1 MLTSLLILATWHGRP
16 AHAYH
21 DRLGRESVM
30 PGRDAPATHGR
41 DGHDTGHATGHA
53 TFTVDLDKPTHTLSP
68 SMYGIFFEEINWAGD
83 GGLYAEMVRNRGF
96 TDGAQHWGG
105 PLKVEGRR
113 AILNATEP
121 TKLENNGFAGMG
133 LRQGHVY
140 RFKVRMRGQA
150 SQPMTAHL
158 GDGRTALTPL
168 MPLHI
173 TENWQDHVIDFRAGQ
188 TTAEGR
194 LVLSFPAGAKVELEW
209 VSLFPADAVSNIFRR
224 DIFDTLKKL
233 QPGFVRF
240 PGGCWVEGETM
251 ETAYRWKKTIGPTR
265 SRAAI
270 YNLWR
275 YQSTNGL
282 GYHEYLQLCRD
293 LNAEPM
299 FVANCGMSHREVVPM
314 DKMDEYVQDVLDAI
328 EYANGPVTSK
338 WGAMRAQH
346 GSHEPFNLKYLEIG
360 NENGGPAYEERYALI
375 YKAIKAK
382 YPEIVTIANV
392 WGGSPQKS
400 PVEILDEH
408 YYSDPGFFLDQA
420 DRYDR
425 YDRKGPKVYVGEYAV
440 TLGVGNGNLRGALA
454 EAAFMIGMERNADV
468 VTMSSYAPLLAHP
481 AGKAWNPD
489 LIYFDGLNVV
499 ETPSFHVQALFAQNR
514 PDRILDSTLTDRPVR
529 TSPFPAGAVGVGTWN
544 TNAEFRDL
552 KVIHKGAPVSG
563 TDLKFESGNWTKD
576 GEVYRQ
582 SGNTQGARTTFGD
595 PSWTTYR
602 VELKARKLSG
612 EEGFLVTFGQ
622 RDARNFIWLNLGGW
636 GNTQHAI
643 ERSVDGG
650 KSRIGAQK
658 PGRIET
664 GRWYDIAVD
673 YSPERIRAYLDGTL
687 IYDEGVPS
695 RPMVF
700 ATAGQRGGET
710 ILKLVNA
717 DRQAHEITLD
727 LKGGENFE
735 VRGTELQADD
745 DTLTSTFERLNL
757 VEPKTLPPTTIKA
770 KSTVRL
776 KPHSLTILRLRKQ

>member
-1 MLTSLLILATWHGRP
+1 MLTSLLILAAT
-16 AHAYH
+16 
-21 DRLGRESVM
+21 
-30 PGRDAPATHGR
+30 APLTPQPPLPQGARGSTL
-41 DGHDTGHATGHA
+41 
-53 TFTVDLDKPTHTLSP
+53 TVDLNRATHRVSP

-96 TDGAQHWGG
+96 TEGSQHWGAPAG
-105 PLKVEGRR
+105 EFRVEGRR
-113 AILNATEP
+113 AILNATGP
-121 TKLENNGFAGMG
+121 AKLENNGFAGMG
-133 LRQGHVY
+133 VRKGHVY
-140 RFKVRMRGQA
+140 RLHLRIRGLA
-150 SQPMTAHL
+150 SSPVTAHL
-158 GDGRTALTPL
+158 SDGRTNLTAASPL
-168 MPLHI
+168 RI
-173 TENWQDHVIDFRAGQ
+173 SENWQEHRLELRA
-188 TTAEGR
+188 TTTSDQGR
-194 LVLSFPAGAKVELEW
+194 LVLSFPAGAKAEIEW
-209 VSLFPADAVSNIFRR
+209 VSIFPADAVSGLFRR
-224 DIFDTLKKL
+224 DIFETLKKL
-233 QPGFVRF
+233 KPGFVRF

-251 ETAYRWKKTIGPTR
+251 ETAYRWKKTIGPPR

-338 WGAMRAQH
+338 WGALRAQH
-346 GSHEPFNLKYLEIG
+346 GSAKPFNLKYLEIG
-360 NENGGPAYEERYALI
+360 NENGGPAYEERYGLI
-375 YKAIKAK
+375 YRAIKAK

-392 WGGSPQKS
+392 WGGSPQRS

-408 YYSDPGFFLDQA
+408 YYSDPGFFLDHA

-425 YDRKGPKVYVGEYAV
+425 YDRKGPKIYVGEYAV

-489 LIYFDGLNVV
+489 LIYFDGLRVV
-499 ETPSFHVQALFAQNR
+499 ETPSFHVQALFAQHRPERILESKLDNR
-514 PDRILDSTLTDRPVR
+514 PAKRF
-529 TSPFPAGAVGVGTWN
+529 PFPAGAVGVGTWG
-544 TNAEFRDL
+544 TNAEFKDIE
-552 KVIHKGAPVSG
+552 VIHGGVTAHGSN
-563 TDLKFESGNWTKD
+563 LRSESGNWTKD
-576 GEVYRQ
+576 GDVYRQ
-582 SGNTQGARTTFGD
+582 TGNTLGARMFFGD
-595 PSWTTYR
+595 PNWTSYR
-602 VELKARKLSG
+602 VRLKARKISG
-612 EEGFLVTFGQ
+612 DEGFLVTVG
-622 RDARNFIWLNLGGW
+622 RKDARNFIWLNLGGW
-636 GNTQHAI
+636 GNTLHAI

-664 GRWYDIAVD
+664 GHWYDVEVD
-673 YSPERIRAYLDGTL
+673 YSPERIRAYLDGEL

-700 ATAGQRGGET
+700 AVAGQRGTET

-717 DRQAHEITLD
+717 DSQTQEIKLN
-727 LKGGENFE
+727 LKGGTSFA
-735 VRGTELQADD
+735 VTGTELQAND

-757 VEPKTLPPTTIKA
+757 LTPKPIPPTTLRNN
-770 KSTVRL
+770 SSLRL
-776 KPHSLTILRLRKQ
+776 MPHSLTILRLKRQP